1 MKRALLIA
9 GALLALLAPAAHA
22 DVPYGGS
29 VLYKTSLGNG
39 SISLTRHDSGR
50 ITGRINVAYHCKGY
64 ALGYAIVRVKGSFN
78 GTAFTAS
85 GTTSTRPGRIR
96 LSLKGVLDGP
106 NGAGRMTA
114 RQRGCL
120 HFTRPFVL
128 RTPSAPVGGSAL
140 PPRASLFY
148 GFSTQLAGGAPLP
161 VSLRVAKHGRVYALW
176 EAISTCQRNF
186 RFPVVNVTPATTV
199 NRSGFFSR
207 TENYTIRFSDAPTR
221 KFHVKFSGRFLADGA
236 VGTLSATV
244 KFYDRGKAYATCRS
258 GTVNWTARL

>member
-1 MKRALLIA
+1 MRRALLLA
-9 GALLALLAPAAHA
+9 VALLALGAPTARA

-39 SISLTRHDSGR
+39 SISLTRHDNGR

-64 ALGYAIVRVKGSFN
+64 AVGYAIVRVKGRSN

-85 GTTSTRPGRIR
+85 GSTGTRPGRIR

-114 RQRGCL
+114 RQRRCL

-128 RTPSAPVGGSAL
+128 RTPSAPVGGPAL
-140 PPRASLFY
+140 PPRGSLFY

-161 VSLRVAKHGRVYALW
+161 VSMRVAKNGRVYAIW

-186 RFPVVNVTPATTV
+186 KFPVANVTPATTV
-199 NRSGFFSR
+199 RADGSFSR
-207 TENYTIRFSDAPTR
+207 TENYTIRYSDAPTR
-221 KFHVKFSGRFLADGA
+221 RFHVNFRGRFMADGA

-258 GTVNWTARL
+258 GTVNWAARL